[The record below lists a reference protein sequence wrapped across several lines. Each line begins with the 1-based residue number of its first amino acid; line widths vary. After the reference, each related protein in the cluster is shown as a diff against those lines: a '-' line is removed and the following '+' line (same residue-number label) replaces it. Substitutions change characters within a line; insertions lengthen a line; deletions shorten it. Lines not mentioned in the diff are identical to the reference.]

1 MVVARPGFAAALALD
16 QVSELVYRAVAVD
29 GRPGRIFGGQIMA
42 QSLAAAGRTVQPDQ
56 HPHMLHARFAGPGD
70 PARPLVLTLDPIDD
84 GGSFSRR
91 RVVVTQE
98 GKQVLEL
105 SASFHRDEAG
115 PEHQALIASSSSP
128 DAVPSVDDLPPYDE
142 RTRQWWARLTT
153 WLPVEIRSNV
163 IPGRWAAPGPDPAEP
178 RQQLWLRTRDEL
190 PDDRLMHSCAAAYA
204 SDLFLLT
211 AAMVRHGVRHDD
223 GGVFAVTL
231 NHTMWFH
238 HPFRADHW
246 WLYDQEGVWTGAGRS
261 LCRGQMFDRSGR
273 LVATSMQEGLL
284 RVRDGVPR
292 THPPR
297 LPAAERTVH
306 PVPSRG
312 ARAESE
318 RSTCTCR

>member
-16 QVSELVYRAVAVD
+16 QISELVYRAVAVD

-42 QSLAAAGRTVQPDQ
+42 QGLAAAGRTVQPDQ
-56 HPHMLHARFAGPGD
+56 HPHMLNARFAGPGD
-70 PARPLVLTLDPIDD
+70 PARPLEFTLDPIDD
-84 GGSFSRR
+84 GGSVSRR
-91 RVVVTQE
+91 RVVVTQ
-98 GKQVLEL
+98 GDKQVLEL
-105 SASFHRDEAG
+105 STSFHRDESG
-115 PEHQALIASSSSP
+115 PEHQALTASSSSP

-142 RTRQWWARLTT
+142 RTRQWWARLST

-163 IPGRWAAPGPDPAEP
+163 IPGRWAAPGADPAEP
-178 RQQLWLRTRDEL
+178 RQQMWLRTRDAL
-190 PDDRLMHSCAAAYA
+190 PDE
-204 SDLFLLT
+204 
-211 AAMVRHGVRHDD
+211 
-223 GGVFAVTL
+223 
-231 NHTMWFH
+231 
-238 HPFRADHW
+238 RADHW

-284 RVRDGVPR
+284 RVRDGGPR
-292 THPPR
+292 TPPPR

-318 RSTCTCR
+318 RSTRTCRSRTSGSSTSPSSPSSPPRPACWPTGART